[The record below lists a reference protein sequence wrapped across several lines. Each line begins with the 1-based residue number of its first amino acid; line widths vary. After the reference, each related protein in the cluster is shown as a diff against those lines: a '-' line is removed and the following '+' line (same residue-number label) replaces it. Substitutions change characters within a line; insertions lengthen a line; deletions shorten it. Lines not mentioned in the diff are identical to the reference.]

1 MAIPTLFSIYL
12 QVLSTEIKKREREEV
27 GRKEELAPCT
37 PVEGAPRGPQWRL
50 VLPAGP
56 QLWTA
61 GPGGARGMGGAGGR
75 VAGGALPA
83 VTRSLAPPAYR
94 SPVPPAAVGAA
105 YPRVGRGTPS
115 ASLPTALSL

>member
-1 MAIPTLFSIYL
+1 MSPGLAPQCWGYSRGES
-12 QVLSTEIKKREREEV
+12 Q
-27 GRKEELAPCT
+27 EELAPRT
-37 PVEGAPRGPQWRL
+37 PAEGAPRGPQWRL
-50 VLPAGP
+50 AVPAGP

-61 GPGGARGMGGAGGR
+61 GPGGARGAGGARGR

-94 SPVPPAAVGAA
+94 SPVPPAAIGAA
-105 YPRVGRGTPS
+105 HPRVGQGTPS